1 MWKWSEIGEWIRL
14 NGETIYGTSRGPID
28 PTDEIASTQKDN
40 TIYIHLLDNRS
51 TYFIEGYNPKI
62 KKITYY
68 HSNKKVS
75 YQKTKSGLIIN
86 VNQEELNEI
95 DTIIKLEI
103 WWDFLFFSYW

>member
-1 MWKWSEIGEWIRL
+1 MKLIPLL
-14 NGETIYGTSRGPID
+14 NLKFDESFCFFLID
-28 PTDEIASTQKDN
+28 NCIMFT
-40 TIYIHLLDNRS
+40 
-51 TYFIEGYNPKI
+51 F

-103 WWDFLFFSYW
+103 